1 MFTVPA
7 NTLRERK
14 KAKTREKIVSVAL
27 RLFADDGYANT
38 TIARI
43 AEEAEVSPRTVATY
57 FPAKEDIVFYLSDMT
72 KQRLVLAIEERDTG
86 VDTMTALRQWL
97 LEERELFEQHHEL
110 MDCQQ
115 KVIDN
120 EAALRAHEQAVMRD
134 FELVLAD
141 GLAVDLGMGS
151 TDLEP
156 RLAAA
161 ATMAVFDLL
170 GDERKG
176 RAEGELPPL
185 DEQLEKLDQA
195 LTFIT
200 GGVAA
205 LRDSRD

>member
-14 KAKTREKIVSVAL
+14 KAKAREKIVSVAL

-86 VDTMTALRQWL
+86 VDTMTALRKWL

-110 MDCQQ
+110 MGCQQ

-141 GLAVDLGMGS
+141 GLALDLGMGS

-170 GDERKG
+170 GNERKG

-205 LRDSRD
+205 LRDARD

>member
-110 MDCQQ
+110 MGCQQ

-141 GLAVDLGMGS
+141 ELALDLGMGS

-170 GDERKG
+170 GNERKG

-205 LRDSRD
+205 LRDARD

>member
-14 KAKTREKIVSVAL
+14 KAKAREKIVSVAL

-110 MDCQQ
+110 MGCQQ

-141 GLAVDLGMGS
+141 GLALDLGMGS

-205 LRDSRD
+205 LRDARD

>member
-141 GLAVDLGMGS
+141 GLALDLGMGS

>member
-110 MDCQQ
+110 MGCQQ

-141 GLAVDLGMGS
+141 GLALDLGMGS

-205 LRDSRD
+205 LRDARD

>member
-110 MDCQQ
+110 MGCQQ

-141 GLAVDLGMGS
+141 GLALDLGMGS

-176 RAEGELPPL
+176 PAEGELPPL

>member
-1 MFTVPA
+1 MPA

-86 VDTMTALRQWL
+86 VDTMTALRKWL

-110 MDCQQ
+110 MGCQQ

-141 GLAVDLGMGS
+141 GLALDLGMGS

>member
-1 MFTVPA
+1 MPA

-86 VDTMTALRQWL
+86 VDTMTALRKWL

-110 MDCQQ
+110 MGCQQ

-141 GLAVDLGMGS
+141 GLALDLGMGS

-205 LRDSRD
+205 LRDARD

>member
-86 VDTMTALRQWL
+86 VDTMTALRKWL
-97 LEERELFEQHHEL
+97 LEERELFEQHH
-110 MDCQQ
+110 
-115 KVIDN
+115 
-120 EAALRAHEQAVMRD
+120 
-134 FELVLAD
+134 
-141 GLAVDLGMGS
+141 
-151 TDLEP
+151 
-156 RLAAA
+156 
-161 ATMAVFDLL
+161 
-170 GDERKG
+170 
-176 RAEGELPPL
+176 
-185 DEQLEKLDQA
+185 
-195 LTFIT
+195 
-200 GGVAA
+200 
-205 LRDSRD
+205 

>member
-1 MFTVPA
+1 MPA

-86 VDTMTALRQWL
+86 VDTMTALRKWL

-110 MDCQQ
+110 MGCQQ

-141 GLAVDLGMGS
+141 GLALDLGMGS

-170 GDERKG
+170 GNERKG

-205 LRDSRD
+205 LRDARD

>member
-1 MFTVPA
+1 MFTVAA

-27 RLFADDGYANT
+27 RLFAEDGYSNT

-43 AEEAEVSPRTVATY
+43 AEEAEVSPRTVASY
-57 FPAKEDIVFYLSDMT
+57 FPAKEDIVFHLSDMT
-72 KQRLVLAIEERDTG
+72 KQRLVLAIDQRPEG

-97 LEERELFEQHHEL
+97 LEERELFLEHHEL
-110 MDCQQ
+110 MACQQ

-120 EAALRAHEQAVMRD
+120 EEALRAHEQAVMRD

-141 GLAVDLGMGS
+141 GLAADLGAEP

-161 ATMAVFDLL
+161 AAMAVFDLL
-170 GDERKG
+170 GDERKD
-176 RAEGELPPL
+176 RADGELPPL
-185 DEQLEKLDQA
+185 EEQLEKLDQA

-205 LRDSRD
+205 LRQARG

>member
-86 VDTMTALRQWL
+86 VDTMTALRKWL

-110 MDCQQ
+110 MGCQQ

-141 GLAVDLGMGS
+141 GLALDLGMGS

-176 RAEGELPPL
+176 WAEGELPPL

-205 LRDSRD
+205 LRDARD

>member
-86 VDTMTALRQWL
+86 VDTMTALRKWL

-110 MDCQQ
+110 MGCQQ

-141 GLAVDLGMGS
+141 GLALDLGMGS

-170 GDERKG
+170 GNERKG

-205 LRDSRD
+205 LRDARD